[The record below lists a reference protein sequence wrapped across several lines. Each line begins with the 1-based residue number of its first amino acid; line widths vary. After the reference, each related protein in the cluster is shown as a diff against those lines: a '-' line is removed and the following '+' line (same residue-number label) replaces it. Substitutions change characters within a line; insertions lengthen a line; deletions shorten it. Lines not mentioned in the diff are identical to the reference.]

1 MGGWRLKQGELV
13 DYLFV
18 WVLVV
23 KGVCI
28 LQRVVV
34 EEAEFRR

>member
-1 MGGWRLKQGELV
+1 MGRGLKKGELV